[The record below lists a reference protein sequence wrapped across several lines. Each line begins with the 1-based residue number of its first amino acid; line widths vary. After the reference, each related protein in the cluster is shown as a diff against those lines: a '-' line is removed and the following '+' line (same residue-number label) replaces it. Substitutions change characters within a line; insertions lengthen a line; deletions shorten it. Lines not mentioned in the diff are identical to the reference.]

1 MWGDYRANCDICHAS
16 YCLLIQHTANIAT
29 AAQLKQTDNYIE
41 PSYFDFSLKCLTY
54 LSLWLSSINQWACPT
69 KALAEH
75 GRTRAAPQSMQM
87 TAQNTVRRTEQTSQR
102 RNHTHSL
109 QFVITG
115 IDAIPSVV
123 CNKEGQAFRSTS
135 SFTFHLRK
143 ECEYHLFHIAMKQT
157 KTGHQK
163 TTSTCW
169 QCSQGKDRC
178 WWYTQQHRYV
188 PGEQLQPA
196 SVESLP
202 V

>member
-1 MWGDYRANCDICHAS
+1 MLDIFVPLSFFYKPMSLSHKRQSMGGHVLLHSQCKWLHKTRWGVQSRQAIGETTHI
-16 YCLLIQHTANIAT
+16 L
-29 AAQLKQTDNYIE
+29 
-41 PSYFDFSLKCLTY
+41 FR
-54 LSLWLSSINQWACPT
+54 LSLQGLM
-69 KALAEH
+69 L
-75 GRTRAAPQSMQM
+75 
-87 TAQNTVRRTEQTSQR
+87 
-102 RNHTHSL
+102 SL
-109 QFVITG
+109 QL
-115 IDAIPSVV
+115 SVTKRV
-123 CNKEGQAFRSTS
+123 KAFRSTS

-157 KTGHQK
+157 KTGHKK

-169 QCSQGKDRC
+169 QRSQGKDRS